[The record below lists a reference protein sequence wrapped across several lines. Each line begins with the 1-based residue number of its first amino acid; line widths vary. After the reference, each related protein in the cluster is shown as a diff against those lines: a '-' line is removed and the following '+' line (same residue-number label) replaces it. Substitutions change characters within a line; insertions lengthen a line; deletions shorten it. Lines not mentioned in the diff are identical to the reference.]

1 MGGRGCPP
9 IANSCS
15 CQATPLQADE
25 IEVEQLLSLWV
36 KCLALRTFVIWVFC
50 SGCSGR
56 EIYCITCSWTK
67 CFLDIRI
74 ATFQGQHGTS
84 TYILQTSSNNFGYFC
99 QLCAAFRKNFLLRAL
114 KLHYQSSSGFSDRPG
129 VQKTGICFFMV
140 RRCPKLDVAF
150 EFNIELYVSPC
161 NIELLK
167 ML

>member
-36 KCLALRTFVIWVFC
+36 KCLALLTFVIWVFC

-99 QLCAAFRKNFLLRAL
+99 VSCAQLSGRTFCCGLWSCTTRAHQGSATGQGCKRLGFVSSWSEDVLSLMWLLSL
-114 KLHYQSSSGFSDRPG
+114 
-129 VQKTGICFFMV
+129 I
-140 RRCPKLDVAF
+140 
-150 EFNIELYVSPC
+150 
-161 NIELLK
+161 
-167 ML
+167 